1 MGHVLLLL
9 LLLLLVLLLPP
20 LRTHAHLLL
29 HDLSVVRVIVRAW
42 LGVGLGWG
50 QGQ

>member
-1 MGHVLLLL
+1 VGHVLLLL
-9 LLLLLVLLLPP
+9 LLLLLLRPP

-29 HDLSVVRVIVRAW
+29 HDLGVVRVIVRAW

>member
-9 LLLLLVLLLPP
+9 LLLPL

-42 LGVGLGWG
+42 LGIGLGWG

>member
-1 MGHVLLLL
+1 VGHVLLLL
-9 LLLLLVLLLPP
+9 LLLLLLLPPP